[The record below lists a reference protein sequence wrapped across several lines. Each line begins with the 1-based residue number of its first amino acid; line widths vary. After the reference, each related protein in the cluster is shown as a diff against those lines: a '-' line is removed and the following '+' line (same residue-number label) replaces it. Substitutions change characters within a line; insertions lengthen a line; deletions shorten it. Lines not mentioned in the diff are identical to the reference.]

1 MCGWGV
7 REGGGLGLLLLFLWG
22 RGGQKE
28 DINEVMNMTAE
39 NPIKHMNY
47 KQGAMGA
54 NDHYQDELVSY
65 NLAEALKIFKAA
77 S

>member
-1 MCGWGV
+1 
-7 REGGGLGLLLLFLWG
+7 
-22 RGGQKE
+22 
-28 DINEVMNMTAE
+28 MNMTAE